1 MTWAVDILVNTLPSG
16 AVGQPPTHV
25 FTYDSLNQWNSKL
38 IEEPGLAES
47 WEAIDDQTYVFN
59 LRQGVLFHDGKE
71 MTVDDV
77 IYSYNTH
84 REPPPPGQAFSFY
97 PKIESLEALDP
108 YTLQINLTQPDPSLI
123 GFTTWTRY
131 SNIMPVD
138 MIEEINSLAEA
149 IGTGAYR
156 LTDFASDSY
165 ATLVKNEDYWDPNVG
180 FIDEIELAFL
190 PDEPARLAALRSGNI
205 DGATFSADTVHVAR
219 RRRRAPVLSGLQAN
233 HREIQVT
240 TKGDPKP
247 WHDIRVRQAVTH
259 AINRQDIID
268 KVYGGEA
275 EVAGVIPTG
284 YGEWPIPV
292 DQLRDNFLKFDLE
305 LARQLM
311 EEAGYA
317 DGFSVELQSI
327 ATPRDFTQAA
337 EVVREHL
344 REINIDVTVQ
354 PLEFGTFAENN
365 GAGDYEWQLTGR
377 GFRGDPSG
385 YRERVQSRLGHLP
398 ELVRRELGEPRA
410 DPAPQRRPL
419 HRRYRRAQGDLHPRP
434 GDPAGGSGA
443 HHPGAADGLSHR
455 QRPPEEHG
463 RLLLGRLRL
472 HPQNRLGR
480 RLAVTQRTHAK
491 PGRDPR
497 RAPFTFPVIDKTCH
511 PEERKS
517 PAAASATPR
526 PPRHHPTTI
535 RPTPTHTPHPPE

>member
-1 MTWAVDILVNTLPSG
+1 MTEAPPTRQSEKHAWTQTRRSLLKGAAAAPIAAFAAAHLPNVTMPSVSAQATPVAGGKVTWAVDILVNTLPSG

-38 IEEPGLAES
+38 VEEPGLAES
-47 WEAIDDQTYVFN
+47 WEAIDDQTYVFK

-84 REPPPPGQAFSFY
+84 REPPPPGQSFSFY

-138 MIEEINSLAEA
+138 MIQDINSLAEA
-149 IGTGAYR
+149 IGTGAYK

-205 DGATFSADTVHVAR
+205 DGATFSPDTVMSLGDDEGLT
-219 RRRRAPVLSGLQAN
+219 VLSGLQAN

-292 DQLRDNFLKFDLE
+292 DQLRDNYLKFDLE

-327 ATPRDFTQAA
+327 ATPRDYTQAA

-344 REINIDVTVQ
+344 KEINIDVTVQ

-385 YRERVQSRLGHLP
+385 YVNEFNPASAIFPNWFGENWENP
-398 ELVRRELGEPRA
+398 ELTQL
-410 DPAPQRRPL
+410 L
-419 HRRYRRAQGDLHPRP
+419 N
-434 GDPAGGSGA
+434 
-443 HHPGAADGLSHR
+443 DGLSTADIAKR
-455 QRPPEEHG
+455 KEIYTRAQEILLEEAVHITLAQPMVYHIVSD
-463 RLLLGRLRL
+463 RLK
-472 HPQNRLGR
+472 NM
-480 RLAVTQRTHAK
+480 AVSYSGDFAYTL
-491 PGRDPR
+491 
-497 RAPFTFPVIDKTCH
+497 KTAWV
-511 PEERKS
+511 ED
-517 PAAASATPR
+517 
-526 PPRHHPTTI
+526 
-535 RPTPTHTPHPPE
+535 